1 MLLGWA
7 FKYLHNV
14 VYKYH
19 IMEVHADAD
28 IEPELG
34 IRYDPPPPPPID
46 EPASLA
52 ILNEDLAKIQTMAAK
67 YDEIVGGFRQH
78 LLPDYITD
86 VNTTGNYNYE
96 FNRTPEYM
104 HAAKKYD
111 EYNEWPLYIAIHKM
125 AIKLILMLHEKR
137 VSMDKYTEYKDR
149 LMNSVPEKD
158 TKYLT
163 FEITPTTHVLNAL
176 ISNLNS
182 GMKMNGVVQTTID
195 KKYNDRTI
203 NRMSNLTRGGKR
215 SSNPH
220 RNKSRK
226 SLRKNTR
233 KSKSNK
239 SIAAAIKDISLAQ
252 ARADFAA
259 LKATTCADINQA
271 AKVGNAAM
279 DHYFFGHRLAAKT
292 KRAISYYDWIKT
304 DWKRN
309 EAELRLYKFNL
320 AQGKTPEKA
329 RYGVFRLYYGAIHGF
344 KPLIAKW
351 MYCTYKPIISILDF
365 SAGWG
370 GRCLGAMALGIPY
383 IGIDTNK
390 DLRPVYERMVRELD
404 DSNAKVD
411 MRFQD
416 AATVDYSKFKYDM
429 VLTSPPYFKTVKPVE
444 DYAHMPHY
452 ADRADFN
459 ARFLFPVIRNTFSN
473 LARGGT
479 YALNIPAD
487 MYDEIRAAGIL
498 PPRLLAKHRL
508 FLQPRFA
515 KGNPKHPDV
524 KYEEYIYVWKK

>member
-1 MLLGWA
+1 MMT
-7 FKYLHNV
+7 K
-14 VYKYH
+14 
-19 IMEVHADAD
+19 
-28 IEPELG
+28 P
-34 IRYDPPPPPPID
+34 
-46 EPASLA
+46 
-52 ILNEDLAKIQTMAAK
+52 
-67 YDEIVGGFRQH
+67 
-78 LLPDYITD
+78 
-86 VNTTGNYNYE
+86 
-96 FNRTPEYM
+96 RT
-104 HAAKKYD
+104 
-111 EYNEWPLYIAIHKM
+111 
-125 AIKLILMLHEKR
+125 R
-137 VSMDKYTEYKDR
+137 
-149 LMNSVPEKD
+149 
-158 TKYLT
+158 
-163 FEITPTTHVLNAL
+163 
-176 ISNLNS
+176 
-182 GMKMNGVVQTTID
+182 
-195 KKYNDRTI
+195 
-203 NRMSNLTRGGKR
+203 KR
-215 SSNPH
+215 STGTSSTSTSKP
-220 RNKSRK
+220 
-226 SLRKNTR
+226 
-233 KSKSNK
+233 KSKTRRTTTSNK
-239 SIAAAIKDISLAQ
+239 SIAAAIKDIPLSK

-259 LKATTCADINQA
+259 LKATACDEINQA

-344 KPLIAKW
+344 KPLVAKW
-351 MYCTYKPIISILDF
+351 MYCTYKPIRSILDF

-370 GRCLGAMALGIPY
+370 GRCLGAMAFGVPY

-390 DLRPVYERMVRELD
+390 DLRPVYERMAKELD
-404 DSNAKVD
+404 APNQAVT

-444 DYAHMPHY
+444 GYAHMPHY

-459 ARFLFPVIRNTFSN
+459 ARFLFPVIRNTYAN

-487 MYDEIRAAGIL
+487 MYDEIKAAGVL
-498 PPRLLAKHRL
+498 PPRLFAKHRL

>member
-1 MLLGWA
+1 MA
-7 FKYLHNV
+7 
-14 VYKYH
+14 
-19 IMEVHADAD
+19 
-28 IEPELG
+28 
-34 IRYDPPPPPPID
+34 
-46 EPASLA
+46 
-52 ILNEDLAKIQTMAAK
+52 NE
-67 YDEIVGGFRQH
+67 YNSIVGEFREY
-78 LLPDYITD
+78 LMPEYIKD
-86 VNTTGNYNYE
+86 QNTTGKYYTYE
-96 FNRTPEYM
+96 YKRTPEYM
-104 HAAKKYD
+104 HAAKKYR

-125 AIKLILMLHEKR
+125 AIKLILMRRENRL
-137 VSMDKYTEYKDR
+137 SLNKYEEYKTR
-149 LMNSVPEKD
+149 LIETVPSTTPDPD
-158 TKYLT
+158 TYT
-163 FEITPTTHVLNAL
+163 TTVTPTYRRFNDAFETNTLDTL
-176 ISNLNS
+176 ISNLNT
-182 GMKMNGVVQTTID
+182 GMKMNHIVQTTIEN
-195 KKYNDRTI
+195 KYNDRTI
-203 NRMSNLTRGGKR
+203 NRMSNLTRGGK
-215 SSNPH
+215 
-220 RNKSRK
+220 KSRK
-226 SLRKNTR
+226 PHRKPHRKNTR
-233 KSKSNK
+233 KSKSTK
-239 SIAAAIKDISLAQ
+239 AVAAAIKDIPLSK

-259 LKATTCADINQA
+259 LKAMQCNEINQA
-271 AKVGNAAM
+271 AKVGNAVM

-292 KRAISYYDWIKT
+292 KRAISYYDWINT
-304 DWKRN
+304 DWMRN

-351 MYCTYKPIISILDF
+351 MYCTYQPRTAVLDF

-383 IGIDTNK
+383 IGIDTNT
-390 DLRPVYERMVRELD
+390 DLRPVYERMAKELD
-404 DSNAKVD
+404 APNQAVT

-444 DYAHMPHY
+444 DYAHMPDY
-452 ADRADFN
+452 KDRADFN

-487 MYDEIRAAGIL
+487 MYDEIKAAGIL